1 MKPIDRT
8 ITPCPRCADTH
19 GEIWRTCCPRR
30 LRKYS
35 VICGECGFETKKAFT
50 ERGAIRAWSRAWQRS
65 FLKNRRSEKQRSED
79 PEK

>member
-8 ITPCPRCADTH
+8 ITPCPRCAGTH

-35 VICGECGFETKKAFT
+35 VICGECGFGTKKTFT
-50 ERGAIRAWSRAWQRS
+50 ERGAIRAWSRAWRRS